1 MNGGATG
8 PSAFLV
14 FLDPANPIVAV
25 LVVASGVIQP
35 VWNIWKGSLLLRNG
49 GLA

>member
-1 MNGGATG
+1 MNRGANG

-14 FLDPANPIVAV
+14 FLDPANPIVVV

-35 VWNIWKGSLLLRNG
+35 VWNIWTGSLLLSNG
-49 GLA
+49 VLA